1 MAISGAQALLE
12 MLYES
17 GVRYLFGNP
26 GTTELP
32 LMDALA
38 SDRRIQYV
46 LGLQEV
52 PVVAMADGYAQAS
65 GRLGVCNLHISCGL
79 GNAMGMLYNG
89 YRAGTPLLVTAG
101 QQDRRLATSEPILW
115 SDMVSVVRPW
125 TKWAAE
131 VARIDDLP
139 VLLRRAVQA
148 AMTPPTGPVFLSLPI
163 DLQMELAE
171 LELSPAAKLDSR
183 VRPPAAA
190 LARAAELLARAKNPA
205 ILSGSRVV
213 EADAV
218 NHVVALAE
226 QLGAPV
232 FSESGTTHGRLGF
245 PAQHDLYG
253 QALPLWAPEVHER
266 LAEFDVLLVVGMDL
280 LQLYVYFEPPLAMP
294 KHIRLIHL
302 DHDPRQLGKNFP
314 TEVGLIGD
322 PQAGLAELV
331 ESVQTL
337 MTAGDTT
344 AARRRG
350 EARKA
355 AHLERRQKLWQRA
368 EQEAQRRPMSALTF
382 MATLARVLPKNV
394 TVVEEAITTTNTYF
408 ERLGALP
415 TTSGY
420 FAQRG
425 WALGWGLGCALGV
438 KLAWPDRPL
447 LAILGEGAA
456 MYGIQGLWSAAH
468 YQIPAT
474 FVVPNNAQYHILKV
488 GSQQL
493 RLPAALRGQF
503 ESLDLSK
510 PEIDIVGLARSMGVE
525 AERVTEPDELAVR
538 VAESLAEDV
547 PRLFDVPIER
557 TVAGQQSG

>member
-1 MAISGAQALLE
+1 MAISGAQALLD
-12 MLYES
+12 MLYDS

-38 SDRRIQYV
+38 HDRRIQYV

-52 PVVAMADGYAQAS
+52 PVVAMADGFAQAS
-65 GRLGVCNLHISCGL
+65 GQLGVANLHISCGL
-79 GNAMGMLYNG
+79 GNAMGMLYNAF
-89 YRAGTPLLVTAG
+89 RSGTPLLITAG

-115 SDMVSVVRPW
+115 SDMVAVVRPW

-131 VARIDDLP
+131 VERIDDLP
-139 VLLRRAVQA
+139 ALLRRAVQA
-148 AMTPPTGPVFLSLPI
+148 ATTPPTGPVFLSLPI
-163 DLQMELAE
+163 DLQMQLAE
-171 LELSPAAKLDSR
+171 LELLPATRLDSR
-183 VRPPAAA
+183 IRPPAAA
-190 LARAAELLARAKNPA
+190 LDRAAELLAKAKNPA

-218 NHVVALAE
+218 AQVVALAD

-232 FSESGTTHGRLGF
+232 FTESGTTHGRLGF
-245 PAQHDLYG
+245 PADHALYG

-280 LQLYVYFEPPLAMP
+280 LQLYVYFEPPLAIP
-294 KHIRLIHL
+294 KHIRLVHL
-302 DHDPRQLGKNFP
+302 DHDARQLGKNFL

-322 PQAGLAELV
+322 PQAGLTELIERVAELM
-331 ESVQTL
+331 SPS
-337 MTAGDTT
+337 AAA

-350 EARKA
+350 ESRKA
-355 AHLERRQKLWQRA
+355 AHLERRQKLWQRV
-368 EQEAQRRPMSALTF
+368 EQERQRRPMTALTL
-382 MATLARVLPKNV
+382 MSTLARVLPKNV

-456 MYGIQGLWSAAH
+456 MYGIQGLWTAAH
-468 YQIPAT
+468 YRIPVT

-488 GSQQL
+488 GSRQL
-493 RLPAALRGQF
+493 RLPAALRGEF
-503 ESLDLSK
+503 ESLDLST
-510 PEIDIVGLARSMGVE
+510 PEIDLVGLARSMGVE
-525 AERVTEPDELAVR
+525 AERVTESDALAER
-538 VAESLAEDV
+538 VAESLSGDV

-557 TVAGQQSG
+557 TIAGQ